1 MNFFN
6 RAIKNVTR
14 KASKSILLVLTFLLV
29 GTLVIVGLGVS
40 NASTQAKILTR
51 QKMRAVATMEVD
63 STAWYNYV
71 ESIQD
76 EDERNK
82 AYSNYPSV
90 TLAEVKDILSDNR
103 VKTANAID
111 TIFAYPDDSGLDYVH
126 LNNSAEENSGG
137 GQSCYTDENGNSKCV
152 EYVEPTYLIKTNYF
166 PSMIE
171 IEDGDYKISEGRFY
185 NQEEIDNSEK
195 VCLVSKAFAEHN
207 NLKVGDS
214 ISFLLNSA
222 GDISMMYDEDMGVTT
237 EDYTLELSI
246 IGIYEHNQTITP
258 DTQGYDYLS
267 PYQNPDNTI
276 LVPGTTYRAAAIPLQ
291 QKIFDYYKIK
301 NPDDTYYQDDSNRPS
316 IENLGQVTLNSVTL
330 LLKDPLE
337 VDQFAADYKDK
348 LGDYKTIN
356 VDNTEF
362 NKLAKP
368 LDTLTMYAN
377 FIVWL
382 VVINA
387 VVIITLITA
396 LTLKTREYEIG
407 VLLSLGASKFKV
419 VAQFFVELALVALLG
434 FTLSIGTGSLLA
446 NKVGQTVLQYQISS
460 NGLDEDSDDNNIF
473 YYDDIYSSDYSS
485 DVSLDDI
492 VSNYNVSISP
502 LIIAEIYIVG
512 LAIVLISILI
522 PSMMIMRFNPKKI
535 LMNQN

>member
-14 KASKSILLVLTFLLV
+14 RASKTILLTLTFLLV

-40 NASTQAKILTR
+40 NASTQAKTLTR
-51 QKMRAVATMEVD
+51 QKMRAVATLEVD
-63 STAWYNYV
+63 SMAWYNYV
-71 ESIQD
+71 DSIQD

-82 AYSNYPSV
+82 AYQNYPSV
-90 TLAEVKDILSDNR
+90 TLAEVNDILKDSR

-111 TIFAYPDDSGLDYVH
+111 SVFAYPDDSGLDYVH

-185 NQEEIDNSEK
+185 TQEEIDNSEK

-207 NLKVGDS
+207 SLKVGDS
-214 ISFLLNSA
+214 ISLLTNSA
-222 GDISMMYDEDMGVTT
+222 ADISVMYGEDMNITAD
-237 EDYTLELSI
+237 DYTLNLTI
-246 IGIYEHNQTITP
+246 IGIYEHNQTVTP

-276 LVPGTTYRAAAIPLQ
+276 LMPGTTYKATSVPLQ
-291 QKIFDYYKIK
+291 QKVFDYYKTK
-301 NPDDTYYQDDSNRPS
+301 NPDDEYYQDESNRPS
-316 IENLGQVTLNSVTL
+316 IDNLSQVTLNSVTL

-337 VDQFAADYKDK
+337 VDQFVEDYSGK
-348 LGDYKTIN
+348 LGDYKTIT
-356 VDNTEF
+356 VDNSEF

-407 VLLSLGASKFKV
+407 VLLSLGASKFKI

-460 NGLDEDSDDNNIF
+460 SGLDEEDSNSTD
-473 YYDDIYSSDYSS
+473 YYFGDIYGGDYTT
-485 DVSLDDI
+485 DISLDDI

-512 LAIVLISILI
+512 LIIVLISILI

>member
-14 KASKSILLVLTFLLV
+14 RASKTILLTLTFLLV

-51 QKMRAVATMEVD
+51 QKMRAVATLEVD
-63 STAWYNYV
+63 SMAWYNYV
-71 ESIQD
+71 DSIQD

-90 TLAEVKDILSDNR
+90 TLAEVNDILKDSR

-111 TIFAYPDDSGLDYVH
+111 SVFAYPDDSGLDYVH

-137 GQSCYTDENGNSKCV
+137 GQSCFTDENGNSKCV
-152 EYVEPTYLIKTNYF
+152 DYVEPTYLIKTNYF

-171 IEDGDYKISEGRFY
+171 IEDGDYKITEGRFY
-185 NQEEIDNSEK
+185 TQEEIDNSEK

-207 NLKVGDS
+207 SLKVGDS
-214 ISFLLNSA
+214 ISFLTNSA
-222 GDISMMYDEDMGVTT
+222 ADISVMYDEDMGITS
-237 EDYTLELSI
+237 EDYTVELSI
-246 IGIYEHNQTITP
+246 IGIYEHNQAVTP

-276 LVPGTTYRAAAIPLQ
+276 LMPGTTYKATNVPLQ
-291 QKIFDYYKIK
+291 QKIFDYYKTK
-301 NPDDTYYQDDSNRPS
+301 NPDDEYYQNESNRPS
-316 IENLGQVTLNSVTL
+316 IDNLSQVTLNSVTL

-337 VDQFAADYKDK
+337 VDQFVEDYAAN
-348 LGDYKTIN
+348 LGDYKTIT
-356 VDNTEF
+356 VDNSEF

-460 NGLDEDSDDNNIF
+460 SGLDEEDNSND
-473 YYDDIYSSDYSS
+473 YYFGDIYNNDYTSE
-485 DVSLDDI
+485 VSLDDI

-512 LAIVLISILI
+512 LIIVLISILI

>member
-14 KASKSILLVLTFLLV
+14 RLSKTILLTLTFLLV

-51 QKMRAVATMEVD
+51 QKMRAVATLEVD
-63 STAWYNYV
+63 SMAWYNYV
-71 ESIQD
+71 DSIQD

-90 TLAEVKDILSDNR
+90 TLAEVNDILKDSR

-111 TIFAYPDDSGLDYVH
+111 SVFAYPDDSGLDYVH

-137 GQSCYTDENGNSKCV
+137 GQSCFTDENGNSKCV
-152 EYVEPTYLIKTNYF
+152 DYVEPTYLVKTNYF

-171 IEDGDYKISEGRFY
+171 IEDGDYKITEGRFY
-185 NQEEIDNSEK
+185 TQEEIDNSEK
-195 VCLVSKAFAEHN
+195 VCLVTKAFAEHN
-207 NLKVGDS
+207 SLKVGDS
-214 ISFLLNSA
+214 ISFLTNSA
-222 GDISMMYDEDMGVTT
+222 TDVSVMYGEDMGITS
-237 EDYTLELSI
+237 EDYTVELTI
-246 IGIYEHNQTITP
+246 VGIYEHNQAVTP

-276 LVPGTTYRAAAIPLQ
+276 LMPGTTYKATNVPLQ
-291 QKIFDYYKIK
+291 QKIFDYYKTK
-301 NPDDTYYQDDSNRPS
+301 NPDDEYYQNESNRPS
-316 IENLGQVTLNSVTL
+316 IDNLSQVTLNSVTL

-337 VDQFAADYKDK
+337 VDQFVEDYSGT
-348 LGDYKTIN
+348 LGDYKTIT
-356 VDNTEF
+356 VDNSEF

-460 NGLDEDSDDNNIF
+460 SGLDEEDNSND
-473 YYDDIYSSDYSS
+473 YYFGDIYNNDYTSE
-485 DVSLDDI
+485 VSLDDI

-512 LAIVLISILI
+512 LIIVLISILI

>member
-6 RAIKNVTR
+6 RAVKNVTR
-14 KASKSILLVLTFLLV
+14 KLSKTILLILTFLLV

-40 NASTQAKILTR
+40 NASTQAKTLTR
-51 QKMRAVATMEVD
+51 QKMRAVATLDVD
-63 STAWYNYV
+63 YTAWYNYI
-71 ESIQD
+71 ETIQD

-82 AYSNYPSV
+82 AASNYPSV
-90 TLAEVKDILSDNR
+90 TLAEVNDILKDSR
-103 VKTANAID
+103 VKTANALE
-111 TIFAYPDDSGLDYVH
+111 TMFAYPDDSGLDYVH

-137 GQSCYTDENGNSKCV
+137 GQSCYMDENGNSKCV
-152 EYVEPTYLIKTNYF
+152 EYVEPTYLLKTNYF
-166 PSMIE
+166 PNMIE

-185 NQEEIDNSEK
+185 TQEEIDNASK

-207 NLKVGDS
+207 NLKVGDT
-214 ISFLLNSA
+214 ISFLTNSA
-222 GDISMMYDEDMGVTT
+222 SDISVMYGEDMGITS
-237 EDYTLELSI
+237 EDYTCELQI
-246 IGIYEHNQTITP
+246 IGIFEHNSTITP

-267 PYQNPDNTI
+267 PYQNADNMF
-276 LVPGTTYRAAAIPLQ
+276 LMPGTTYKSINIPLQ
-291 QKIFDYYKIK
+291 QKVFDYYKTK
-301 NPDDTYYQDDSNRPS
+301 NPDDEYYQDDSNRPS
-316 IENLGQVTLNSVTL
+316 IDNLSQVTLNSVTL
-330 LLKDPLE
+330 LLNDPLE
-337 VDQFAADYKDK
+337 VDNFVADYKDN

-356 VDNTEF
+356 VDNSEF

-419 VAQFFVELALVALLG
+419 VSQFFVELALVALLG
-434 FTLSIGTGSLLA
+434 FTLSIGTGSLIA
-446 NKVGQTVLQYQISS
+446 DKVGQTVLQYQIASS
-460 NGLDEDSDDNNIF
+460 GLDDEDSSNDNFYVDDVWNN
-473 YYDDIYSSDYSS
+473 DYTS
-485 DVSLDDI
+485 DVSLEDI
-492 VSNYNVSISP
+492 VGNYHVSISP

-512 LAIVLISILI
+512 LVIVLISILI

>member
-14 KASKSILLVLTFLLV
+14 RASKTILLTLTFLLV

-51 QKMRAVATMEVD
+51 QKMRAVATLEVD
-63 STAWYNYV
+63 SMAWYNYV
-71 ESIQD
+71 DSIQD
-76 EDERNK
+76 EDERSK

-90 TLAEVKDILSDNR
+90 TLAEVKDILKDSR
-103 VKTANAID
+103 VKTANALD
-111 TIFAYPDDSGLDYVH
+111 SVFAYPDDSGLDYVH
-126 LNNSAEENSGG
+126 LNNSAEENSSG

-152 EYVEPTYLIKTNYF
+152 DYVEPTYLVKTNYF

-171 IEDGDYKISEGRFY
+171 IEDGDYKITEGRFY
-185 NQEEIDNSEK
+185 TQDEIDNSEK
-195 VCLVSKAFAEHN
+195 VCLVTKAFAEHN
-207 NLKVGDS
+207 GLKVNDT
-214 ISFLLNSA
+214 ISFLTNSA
-222 GDISMMYDEDMGVTT
+222 SDISIMYGEDMGITS
-237 EDYTLELSI
+237 EDYTVELTI
-246 IGIYEHNQTITP
+246 IGIYEHNQAVTP

-276 LVPGTTYRAAAIPLQ
+276 LMPGTTYKATNVPLQ
-291 QKIFDYYKIK
+291 QKIFDYYKTK
-301 NPDDTYYQDDSNRPS
+301 NPDDEYYQNESNRPS
-316 IENLGQVTLNSVTL
+316 IDNLSQVTLNTVTL

-337 VDQFAADYKDK
+337 VDQFVEDYTGA
-348 LGDYKTIN
+348 LGDYKTIT
-356 VDNTEF
+356 VDNSEF

-460 NGLDEDSDDNNIF
+460 SGLDEEDNSNDYIIG
-473 YYDDIYSSDYSS
+473 DIYNNDYTSE
-485 DVSLDDI
+485 VSLDDI

>member
-14 KASKSILLVLTFLLV
+14 RASKTILLTLTFLLV

-51 QKMRAVATMEVD
+51 QKMRAVATLEVD
-63 STAWYNYV
+63 SMAWYNYV
-71 ESIQD
+71 DSIQD

-90 TLAEVKDILSDNR
+90 TLAEVKDILKDNR

-111 TIFAYPDDSGLDYVH
+111 SVFAYPDDSGLDYVH

-152 EYVEPTYLIKTNYF
+152 EYVEPSYLIKTNYF

-185 NQEEIDNSEK
+185 TQEEIDNSEK
-195 VCLVSKAFAEHN
+195 VCLVTKAFAEHN
-207 NLKVGDS
+207 SLKVGDS
-214 ISFLLNSA
+214 ISFLTNSA
-222 GDISMMYDEDMGVTT
+222 ADISVMYDEDMGITS
-237 EDYTLELSI
+237 EDYTVELSI
-246 IGIYEHNQTITP
+246 IGIYEHNQAVTP

-276 LVPGTTYRAAAIPLQ
+276 LMPGTTYKATNVPLQ
-291 QKIFDYYKIK
+291 QKIFDYYKTK
-301 NPDDTYYQDDSNRPS
+301 NPDDEYYQNESNRPS
-316 IENLGQVTLNSVTL
+316 IDNLSQVTLNSVTL

-337 VDQFAADYKDK
+337 VDQFVEDYAGN
-348 LGDYKTIN
+348 LGDYKTIT
-356 VDNTEF
+356 VDNSEF

-460 NGLDEDSDDNNIF
+460 SGLDEEDNSND
-473 YYDDIYSSDYSS
+473 YYFGDIYNNDYTSE
-485 DVSLDDI
+485 VSLDDI

-512 LAIVLISILI
+512 LVIVLISILI

>member
-6 RAIKNVTR
+6 RAVKNVSR
-14 KASKSILLVLTFLLV
+14 KLSKTILLILTFLLV

-51 QKMRAVATMEVD
+51 QKMRAVATLEVD
-63 STAWYNYV
+63 SMAWYNYV
-71 ESIQD
+71 DSIQD

-82 AYSNYPSV
+82 AYQKYPSV
-90 TLAEVKDILSDNR
+90 TLAEVQDILKDSR
-103 VKTANAID
+103 VKTANAIE
-111 TIFAYPDDSGLDYVH
+111 TLFAYPDDSGLDYVH

-152 EYVEPTYLIKTNYF
+152 DYVEPTYLVKTNYF

-185 NQEEIDNSEK
+185 TQEEIDNSEK

-207 NLKVGDS
+207 SLKVGDS
-214 ISFLLNSA
+214 ISFLTNSA
-222 GDISMMYDEDMGVTT
+222 TDVSVMYGEDMGITS
-237 EDYTLELSI
+237 EDYTVELTI
-246 IGIYEHNQTITP
+246 VGIYEHNQTVTP

-276 LVPGTTYRAAAIPLQ
+276 LMPGTTYKATNVPLQ
-291 QKIFDYYKIK
+291 QKIFDYYKTK
-301 NPDDTYYQDDSNRPS
+301 NPDDEYYQNESNRPS
-316 IENLGQVTLNSVTL
+316 IDNLSQVSLNSVTL

-337 VDQFAADYKDK
+337 VDQFVEDYAAN
-348 LGDYKTIN
+348 LGDYKTIT
-356 VDNTEF
+356 VDNSEF

-460 NGLDEDSDDNNIF
+460 SGLDEEDNSND
-473 YYDDIYSSDYSS
+473 YYFGDIYNNDYTSE
-485 DVSLDDI
+485 VSLDDI

-512 LAIVLISILI
+512 LIIVLISILI

>member
-14 KASKSILLVLTFLLV
+14 RASKTILLTLTFLLV

-51 QKMRAVATMEVD
+51 QKMRAVATLEVD
-63 STAWYNYV
+63 SMAWYNYV
-71 ESIQD
+71 DSIQD

-90 TLAEVKDILSDNR
+90 TLAEVKDILKDNR

-111 TIFAYPDDSGLDYVH
+111 SVFAYPDDSGLDYVH

-152 EYVEPTYLIKTNYF
+152 EYVEPSYLIKTNYF

-185 NQEEIDNSEK
+185 TQEEIDNSEK
-195 VCLVSKAFAEHN
+195 VCLVTKAFAEHN
-207 NLKVGDS
+207 SLKVGDT
-214 ISFLLNSA
+214 ISFLTNSA
-222 GDISMMYDEDMGVTT
+222 ADISVMYGEDMGITS
-237 EDYTLELSI
+237 EDYTVELSI
-246 IGIYEHNQTITP
+246 IGIYEHNQAVTP

-276 LVPGTTYRAAAIPLQ
+276 LMPGTTYKATNVPLQ
-291 QKIFDYYKIK
+291 QKIFDYYKTK
-301 NPDDTYYQDDSNRPS
+301 NPDDEYYQNESNRPS
-316 IENLGQVTLNSVTL
+316 IDNLSQVTLNSVTL

-337 VDQFAADYKDK
+337 VDQFVEDYAGN
-348 LGDYKTIN
+348 LGDYKTIT
-356 VDNTEF
+356 VDNSEF

-460 NGLDEDSDDNNIF
+460 SGLDEENNSND
-473 YYDDIYSSDYSS
+473 YYFGDIYNNDYTSE
-485 DVSLDDI
+485 VSLDDI

-512 LAIVLISILI
+512 LIIVLISILI

>member
-14 KASKSILLVLTFLLV
+14 RLSKTILLTLTFLLV

-40 NASTQAKILTR
+40 NASTQAKTLTR

-63 STAWYNYV
+63 SMAWYNYV
-71 ESIQD
+71 DSIQD

-90 TLAEVKDILSDNR
+90 TLAEVKDILKDSR

-111 TIFAYPDDSGLDYVH
+111 SVFAYPDDSGLDYVH

-152 EYVEPTYLIKTNYF
+152 DYVEPTYLVKTNYF

-171 IEDGDYKISEGRFY
+171 IEDGDYKITEGRFY
-185 NQEEIDNSEK
+185 TQEEIDNSEK
-195 VCLVSKAFAEHN
+195 VCLVTKAFAEHN
-207 NLKVGDS
+207 SLKVGDT
-214 ISFLLNSA
+214 ISFLTNSA
-222 GDISMMYDEDMGVTT
+222 TDVSVMYGEDMGITS
-237 EDYTLELSI
+237 EDYTVELTI
-246 IGIYEHNQTITP
+246 VGIYEHNQAVTP

-276 LVPGTTYRAAAIPLQ
+276 LMPGTTYKATNVPLQ
-291 QKIFDYYKIK
+291 QKIFDYYKTK
-301 NPDDTYYQDDSNRPS
+301 NPDDEYYQNESNRPS
-316 IENLGQVTLNSVTL
+316 IDNLSQVTLNSVTL

-337 VDQFAADYKDK
+337 VDQFVEDYSGT
-348 LGDYKTIN
+348 LGDYKTIT
-356 VDNTEF
+356 VDNSEF

-460 NGLDEDSDDNNIF
+460 SGLDEENDSND
-473 YYDDIYSSDYSS
+473 YYFGDIYNNDYTSE
-485 DVSLDDI
+485 VSLDDI

-512 LAIVLISILI
+512 LVIVLISILI

>member
-14 KASKSILLVLTFLLV
+14 RASKTILLTLTFLLV

-51 QKMRAVATMEVD
+51 QKMRAVATLEVD
-63 STAWYNYV
+63 SMAWYNYV
-71 ESIQD
+71 DSIQD

-90 TLAEVKDILSDNR
+90 TLAEVNDILKDSR

-111 TIFAYPDDSGLDYVH
+111 SVFAYPDDSGLDYVH

-137 GQSCYTDENGNSKCV
+137 GQSCFTDENGNSKCV
-152 EYVEPTYLIKTNYF
+152 EYVEPSYLIKTNYF

-185 NQEEIDNSEK
+185 TQEEIDNSEK

-207 NLKVGDS
+207 SLKVGDS
-214 ISFLLNSA
+214 ISFLTNSA
-222 GDISMMYDEDMGVTT
+222 ADISVMYDEDMGITS
-237 EDYTLELSI
+237 EDYTVELTI
-246 IGIYEHNQTITP
+246 VGIYEHNQTVTP

-276 LVPGTTYRAAAIPLQ
+276 LMPGTTYKATNVPLQ
-291 QKIFDYYKIK
+291 QKIFDYYKTK
-301 NPDDTYYQDDSNRPS
+301 NPDDEYYQNESNRPS
-316 IENLGQVTLNSVTL
+316 IDNLSQVSLNSVTL

-337 VDQFAADYKDK
+337 VDQFVEDYAGN
-348 LGDYKTIN
+348 LGDYKTIT
-356 VDNTEF
+356 VDNSEF

-460 NGLDEDSDDNNIF
+460 SGLDEEDNSND
-473 YYDDIYSSDYSS
+473 YYFGDIYNNDYTSE
-485 DVSLDDI
+485 VSLDDI

-512 LAIVLISILI
+512 LIIVLISILI

>member
-14 KASKSILLVLTFLLV
+14 RASKTILLTLTFLLV

-40 NASTQAKILTR
+40 NASTQAKTLTR
-51 QKMRAVATMEVD
+51 QKMRAVATLEVD
-63 STAWYNYV
+63 SMAWYNYV
-71 ESIQD
+71 DSIQD

-82 AYSNYPSV
+82 AYQNYPSV
-90 TLAEVKDILSDNR
+90 TLAEVNDILKDSR

-111 TIFAYPDDSGLDYVH
+111 SVFAYPDDSGLDYVH

-152 EYVEPTYLIKTNYF
+152 EYTEPTYLIKTNYF

-171 IEDGDYKISEGRFY
+171 IEDGDYKITEGRFY
-185 NQEEIDNSEK
+185 TQEEINNSEK
-195 VCLVSKAFAEHN
+195 VCLVSKAFADHN
-207 NLKVGDS
+207 NLKVGDTV
-214 ISFLLNSA
+214 SFLLNSA
-222 GDISMMYDEDMGVTT
+222 GDISIMYGEDMGVTAD
-237 EDYTLELSI
+237 DYTLELSI
-246 IGIYEHNQTITP
+246 IGIYEHNQTVTP

-276 LVPGTTYRAAAIPLQ
+276 LVPGTTYRAASIPLQ
-291 QKIFDYYKIK
+291 QKVFDYYKTK
-301 NPDDTYYQDDSNRPS
+301 NPDDEYYQDESNRPS
-316 IENLGQVTLNSVTL
+316 IDNLSQVTLNSVTL

-337 VDQFAADYKDK
+337 VDQFVEDYSGK
-348 LGDYKTIN
+348 LGDYKTIT
-356 VDNTEF
+356 VDNSEF

-407 VLLSLGASKFKV
+407 VLLSLGASKFKI

-460 NGLDEDSDDNNIF
+460 SGLDEEDSNSND
-473 YYDDIYSSDYSS
+473 YYVADIYGGDYTT
-485 DVSLDDI
+485 DISLDDI

-512 LAIVLISILI
+512 LIIVLISILI

>member
-14 KASKSILLVLTFLLV
+14 RLSKTILLTLTFLLV

-40 NASTQAKILTR
+40 NASTQAKTLTR

-63 STAWYNYV
+63 SMAWYNYV
-71 ESIQD
+71 DSIQD
-76 EDERNK
+76 EDERSK

-90 TLAEVKDILSDNR
+90 TLAEVKDILKDNR

-111 TIFAYPDDSGLDYVH
+111 SVFAYPDDSGLDYVH

-152 EYVEPTYLIKTNYF
+152 DYVEPTYLVKTNYF

-171 IEDGDYKISEGRFY
+171 IEDGDYKINEGRFY
-185 NQEEIDNSEK
+185 TQEEIDNSEK
-195 VCLVSKAFAEHN
+195 VCLVTKAFAEHN
-207 NLKVGDS
+207 SLKVGDS
-214 ISFLLNSA
+214 ISFLTNSA
-222 GDISMMYDEDMGVTT
+222 TDVSVMYGEDMGITS
-237 EDYTLELSI
+237 EDYTVELTI
-246 IGIYEHNQTITP
+246 VGIYEHNQAVTP

-276 LVPGTTYRAAAIPLQ
+276 LMPGTTYKATNVPLQ
-291 QKIFDYYKIK
+291 QKIFDYYKTK
-301 NPDDTYYQDDSNRPS
+301 NPDDEYYQNESNRPS
-316 IENLGQVTLNSVTL
+316 IDNLSQVTLNSVTL

-337 VDQFAADYKDK
+337 VDQFVEDYSGT
-348 LGDYKTIN
+348 LGDYKTIT
-356 VDNTEF
+356 VDNSEF

-460 NGLDEDSDDNNIF
+460 SGLDEEDNSNDNYF
-473 YYDDIYSSDYSS
+473 GDIYNNDYTSE
-485 DVSLDDI
+485 VSLDDI

-512 LAIVLISILI
+512 LVIVLISILI

>member
-14 KASKSILLVLTFLLV
+14 RASKTVLLTLTFLLV

-51 QKMRAVATMEVD
+51 QKMRAVATLEVD
-63 STAWYNYV
+63 SMAWYNYV
-71 ESIQD
+71 DSIQD

-90 TLAEVKDILSDNR
+90 TLAEVNDILKDSR

-111 TIFAYPDDSGLDYVH
+111 SVFAYPDDSGLDYVH

-137 GQSCYTDENGNSKCV
+137 GQSCFTDENGNSKCV
-152 EYVEPTYLIKTNYF
+152 DYVEPTYLIKTNYF

-185 NQEEIDNSEK
+185 TQEEIDNSEK

-207 NLKVGDS
+207 SLKVGDS
-214 ISFLLNSA
+214 ISFLTNSA
-222 GDISMMYDEDMGVTT
+222 TDVSVMYGEDMGITS
-237 EDYTLELSI
+237 EDYTVELTI
-246 IGIYEHNQTITP
+246 VGIYEHNQAVTP

-276 LVPGTTYRAAAIPLQ
+276 LMPGTTYKATNVPLQ
-291 QKIFDYYKIK
+291 QKIFDYYKTK
-301 NPDDTYYQDDSNRPS
+301 NPDDEYYQNESNRPS
-316 IENLGQVTLNSVTL
+316 IDNLSQVTLNSVTL

-337 VDQFAADYKDK
+337 VDQFVEDYAGN
-348 LGDYKTIN
+348 LGDYKTIT
-356 VDNTEF
+356 VDNSEF

-460 NGLDEDSDDNNIF
+460 SGLDEEDNSND
-473 YYDDIYSSDYSS
+473 YYFGDIYNNDYTSE
-485 DVSLDDI
+485 VSLDDI

-512 LAIVLISILI
+512 LIIVLISILI

>member
-14 KASKSILLVLTFLLV
+14 RLSKTILLTLTFLLV

-40 NASTQAKILTR
+40 NASTQAKTLTR

-63 STAWYNYV
+63 SMAWYNYV
-71 ESIQD
+71 DSIQD

-90 TLAEVKDILSDNR
+90 TLAEVKDILKDSR

-111 TIFAYPDDSGLDYVH
+111 SVFAYPDDSGLDYVH

-152 EYVEPTYLIKTNYF
+152 DYVEPTYLVKTNYF

-171 IEDGDYKISEGRFY
+171 IEDGDYKITEGRFY
-185 NQEEIDNSEK
+185 TQEEIDNSEK
-195 VCLVSKAFAEHN
+195 VCLVTKAFAEHN
-207 NLKVGDS
+207 SLKVGDT
-214 ISFLLNSA
+214 ISFLTNSA
-222 GDISMMYDEDMGVTT
+222 TDVSVMYGEDMGITS
-237 EDYTLELSI
+237 EDYTVELTI
-246 IGIYEHNQTITP
+246 VGIYEHNQAVTP

-276 LVPGTTYRAAAIPLQ
+276 LMPGTTYKATNVPLQ
-291 QKIFDYYKIK
+291 QKIFDYYKTK
-301 NPDDTYYQDDSNRPS
+301 NPDDEYYQNESNRPS
-316 IENLGQVTLNSVTL
+316 IDNLSQVTLNSVTL

-337 VDQFAADYKDK
+337 VDQFVEDYAGN
-348 LGDYKTIN
+348 LGDYKTIT
-356 VDNTEF
+356 VDNSEF

-460 NGLDEDSDDNNIF
+460 SGLDEENDSND
-473 YYDDIYSSDYSS
+473 YYFGDIYNNDYTSE
-485 DVSLDDI
+485 VSLDDI

-512 LAIVLISILI
+512 LVIVLISILI

>member
-14 KASKSILLVLTFLLV
+14 RLSKTILLTLTFLLV

-51 QKMRAVATMEVD
+51 QKMRAVATLEVD
-63 STAWYNYV
+63 SMAWYNYV
-71 ESIQD
+71 DSIQD

-90 TLAEVKDILSDNR
+90 TLAEVKDILKDNR

-111 TIFAYPDDSGLDYVH
+111 SVFAYPDDSGLDYVH

-152 EYVEPTYLIKTNYF
+152 EYVEPSYLIKTNYF

-185 NQEEIDNSEK
+185 TQEEIDNSEK
-195 VCLVSKAFAEHN
+195 VCLVTKAFAEHN
-207 NLKVGDS
+207 SLKIGDS
-214 ISFLLNSA
+214 ISFLTNSA
-222 GDISMMYDEDMGVTT
+222 ADISVMYDEDMGITS
-237 EDYTLELSI
+237 EDYTVELSI
-246 IGIYEHNQTITP
+246 IGIYEHNQAVTP

-276 LVPGTTYRAAAIPLQ
+276 LMPGTTYKATNVPLQ
-291 QKIFDYYKIK
+291 QKIFDYYKTK
-301 NPDDTYYQDDSNRPS
+301 NPDDEYYQNESNRPS
-316 IENLGQVTLNSVTL
+316 IDNLSQVTLNSVTL

-337 VDQFAADYKDK
+337 VDQFVEDYAGN
-348 LGDYKTIN
+348 LGDYKTIT
-356 VDNTEF
+356 VDNSEF

-460 NGLDEDSDDNNIF
+460 SGLDEENNSND
-473 YYDDIYSSDYSS
+473 YYFGDIYNNDYTSE
-485 DVSLDDI
+485 VSLDDI

-512 LAIVLISILI
+512 LIIVLISILI

>member
-14 KASKSILLVLTFLLV
+14 RLSKTILLTLTFLLV

-51 QKMRAVATMEVD
+51 QKMRAVATLEVD
-63 STAWYNYV
+63 SMAWYNYV
-71 ESIQD
+71 DSIQD

-90 TLAEVKDILSDNR
+90 TLAEVKDILKDNR

-111 TIFAYPDDSGLDYVH
+111 SVFAYPDDSGLDYVH

-152 EYVEPTYLIKTNYF
+152 EYVEPSYLIKTNYF

-185 NQEEIDNSEK
+185 TQEEIDNSEK
-195 VCLVSKAFAEHN
+195 VCLVTKAFAEHN
-207 NLKVGDS
+207 SLKVGDS
-214 ISFLLNSA
+214 ISFLTNSA
-222 GDISMMYDEDMGVTT
+222 ADISVMYDEDMGITS
-237 EDYTLELSI
+237 EDYTVELSI
-246 IGIYEHNQTITP
+246 IGIYEHNQAVTP

-276 LVPGTTYRAAAIPLQ
+276 LMPGTTYKATNVPLQ
-291 QKIFDYYKIK
+291 QKIFDYYKTK
-301 NPDDTYYQDDSNRPS
+301 NPDDEYYQNESNRPS
-316 IENLGQVTLNSVTL
+316 IDNLSQVTLNSVTL

-337 VDQFAADYKDK
+337 VDQFVEDYAGN
-348 LGDYKTIN
+348 LGDYKTIT
-356 VDNTEF
+356 VDNSEF

-460 NGLDEDSDDNNIF
+460 SGLDEEDNSND
-473 YYDDIYSSDYSS
+473 YYFGDIYNNDYTSE
-485 DVSLDDI
+485 VSLDDI

-512 LAIVLISILI
+512 LIIVLISILI

>member
-14 KASKSILLVLTFLLV
+14 RASKTILLTLTFLLV

-51 QKMRAVATMEVD
+51 QKMRAVATLEVD
-63 STAWYNYV
+63 SMAWYNYV
-71 ESIQD
+71 DSIQD

-90 TLAEVKDILSDNR
+90 TLAEVKDILKDNR

-111 TIFAYPDDSGLDYVH
+111 SVFAYPDDSGLDYVH

-152 EYVEPTYLIKTNYF
+152 EYVEPSYLIKTNYF

-185 NQEEIDNSEK
+185 TQEEIDNSEK
-195 VCLVSKAFAEHN
+195 VCLVTKAFAEHN
-207 NLKVGDS
+207 SLKVGDS
-214 ISFLLNSA
+214 ISFLTNSA
-222 GDISMMYDEDMGVTT
+222 ADISVMYDEDMGITS
-237 EDYTLELSI
+237 EDYTVELSI
-246 IGIYEHNQTITP
+246 IGIYEHNQAVTP

-276 LVPGTTYRAAAIPLQ
+276 LMPGTTYKATNVPLQ
-291 QKIFDYYKIK
+291 QKIFDYYKTK
-301 NPDDTYYQDDSNRPS
+301 NPDDEYYQNGSNRPS
-316 IENLGQVTLNSVTL
+316 IDNLSQVTLNSVTL

-337 VDQFAADYKDK
+337 VDQFVEDYAGN
-348 LGDYKTIN
+348 LGDYKTIT
-356 VDNTEF
+356 VDNSEF

-460 NGLDEDSDDNNIF
+460 SGLDEEDNSND
-473 YYDDIYSSDYSS
+473 YYFGDIYNNDYTSE
-485 DVSLDDI
+485 VSLDDI

-512 LAIVLISILI
+512 LIIVLISILI

>member
-14 KASKSILLVLTFLLV
+14 RASKTILLTLTFLLV

-51 QKMRAVATMEVD
+51 QKMRAVATLEVD
-63 STAWYNYV
+63 SMAWYNYV
-71 ESIQD
+71 DSIQD

-90 TLAEVKDILSDNR
+90 TLAEVNDILKDSR

-111 TIFAYPDDSGLDYVH
+111 SVFAYPDDSGLDYVH

-137 GQSCYTDENGNSKCV
+137 GQSCFTDENGNSKCV
-152 EYVEPTYLIKTNYF
+152 EYVEPSYLIKTNYF

-185 NQEEIDNSEK
+185 TQEEIDNSEK

-207 NLKVGDS
+207 SLKVGDS
-214 ISFLLNSA
+214 ISFLTNSA
-222 GDISMMYDEDMGVTT
+222 TDVSVMYGEDMDITS
-237 EDYTLELSI
+237 EDYTVELTI
-246 IGIYEHNQTITP
+246 VGIYEHNQTVTP

-276 LVPGTTYRAAAIPLQ
+276 LMPGTTYKATNVPLQ
-291 QKIFDYYKIK
+291 QKIFDYYKTK
-301 NPDDTYYQDDSNRPS
+301 NPDDEYYQNESNRPS
-316 IENLGQVTLNSVTL
+316 IDNLSQVSLNSVTL

-337 VDQFAADYKDK
+337 VDQFVEDYAAN
-348 LGDYKTIN
+348 LGDYKTIT
-356 VDNTEF
+356 VDNSEF

-460 NGLDEDSDDNNIF
+460 SGLDEENNSND
-473 YYDDIYSSDYSS
+473 YYFGDIYNNDYTSE
-485 DVSLDDI
+485 VSLDDI

-512 LAIVLISILI
+512 LIIVLISILI

>member
-6 RAIKNVTR
+6 RAVKNVSR
-14 KASKSILLVLTFLLV
+14 KLSKTILLILTFLLV

-51 QKMRAVATMEVD
+51 QKMRAVATLEVD
-63 STAWYNYV
+63 SMAWYNYV
-71 ESIQD
+71 DSIQD

-82 AYSNYPSV
+82 AYQKYPSV
-90 TLAEVKDILSDNR
+90 TLAEVQDILKDSR
-103 VKTANAID
+103 VKTANAIE
-111 TIFAYPDDSGLDYVH
+111 TLFAYPDDSGLDYVH

-152 EYVEPTYLIKTNYF
+152 EYTEPSYLIKTNYF

-185 NQEEIDNSEK
+185 TQDEIDNSSK

-207 NLKVGDS
+207 GLKVGDT
-214 ISFLLNSA
+214 ISFLTNSA
-222 GDISMMYDEDMGVTT
+222 SDISVMYGEDMGITS
-237 EDYTLELSI
+237 EDYTCELQV
-246 IGIYEHNQTITP
+246 IGIFEHNSTITP

-267 PYQNPDNTI
+267 PYQNPDNMI
-276 LVPGTTYRAAAIPLQ
+276 LMPGTTYKATSVPLQ
-291 QKIFDYYKIK
+291 QKVFDYYKTK
-301 NPDDTYYQDDSNRPS
+301 NPDDEYYQDESNRPS
-316 IENLGQVTLNSVTL
+316 IDNLSQITLNSVVL
-330 LLKDPLE
+330 LLNDPLE
-337 VDQFAADYKDK
+337 VDDFVSDYKDK
-348 LGDYKTIN
+348 LGDYKTIS
-356 VDNTEF
+356 VDNSEF

-407 VLLSLGASKFKV
+407 VLLSLGASKIKV

-434 FTLSIGTGSLLA
+434 FTLSIGTGSLIA
-446 NKVGQTVLQYQISS
+446 DKVGQTVLQYQIASS
-460 NGLDEDSDDNNIF
+460 GLDEDSSDNNF
-473 YYDDIYSSDYSS
+473 YYNDDVWNNSYTSE
-485 DVSLDDI
+485 VSLEDI
-492 VSNYNVSISP
+492 VSNYHVSISP
-502 LIIAEIYIVG
+502 IIIAEIYIVG
-512 LAIVLISILI
+512 LVIVLISILI

-535 LMNQN
+535 LLNQN

>member
-14 KASKSILLVLTFLLV
+14 RASKTILLTLTFLLV

-51 QKMRAVATMEVD
+51 QKMRAVATLEVD
-63 STAWYNYV
+63 SMAWYNYV
-71 ESIQD
+71 DSIQD

-90 TLAEVKDILSDNR
+90 TLAEVKDILKDNR

-111 TIFAYPDDSGLDYVH
+111 SVFAYPDDSGLDYVH

-152 EYVEPTYLIKTNYF
+152 EYVEPSYLIKTNYF

-185 NQEEIDNSEK
+185 TQEEIDNSEK
-195 VCLVSKAFAEHN
+195 VCLVTKAFAEHN
-207 NLKVGDS
+207 SLKIGDS
-214 ISFLLNSA
+214 ISFLTNSA
-222 GDISMMYDEDMGVTT
+222 ADISVMYDEDMDITS
-237 EDYTLELSI
+237 EDYTVELSI
-246 IGIYEHNQTITP
+246 IGIYEHNQAVTP

-276 LVPGTTYRAAAIPLQ
+276 LMPGTTYKATNVPLQ
-291 QKIFDYYKIK
+291 QKIFDYYKTK
-301 NPDDTYYQDDSNRPS
+301 NPDDEYYQNESNRPS
-316 IENLGQVTLNSVTL
+316 IDNLSQVTLNSVTL

-337 VDQFAADYKDK
+337 VDQFVEDYAGN
-348 LGDYKTIN
+348 LGDYKTIT
-356 VDNTEF
+356 VDNSEF

-460 NGLDEDSDDNNIF
+460 SGLDEEDNSND
-473 YYDDIYSSDYSS
+473 YYFGDIYNNDYTSE
-485 DVSLDDI
+485 VSLDDI

-512 LAIVLISILI
+512 LIIVLISILI

>member
-14 KASKSILLVLTFLLV
+14 RASKTILLTLTFLLV

-40 NASTQAKILTR
+40 NASTQAKTLTR
-51 QKMRAVATMEVD
+51 QKMRAVATLEVD
-63 STAWYNYV
+63 SMAWYNYV
-71 ESIQD
+71 DSIQD

-82 AYSNYPSV
+82 AYQNYPSV
-90 TLAEVKDILSDNR
+90 TLAEVNDILKDSR

-111 TIFAYPDDSGLDYVH
+111 SVFAYPDDSGLDYVH

-171 IEDGDYKISEGRFY
+171 IEDGDYRISEGRFY
-185 NQEEIDNSEK
+185 TQEEIDNSEK

-207 NLKVGDS
+207 SLKVGDS
-214 ISFLLNSA
+214 ISLLTNSA
-222 GDISMMYDEDMGVTT
+222 ADISIMYGEDMGITAD
-237 EDYTLELSI
+237 DYTLNLTI
-246 IGIYEHNQTITP
+246 VGIFEHNQTVTP

-276 LVPGTTYRAAAIPLQ
+276 LMPGTTYKATSVPLQ
-291 QKIFDYYKIK
+291 QKVFDYYKTK
-301 NPDDTYYQDDSNRPS
+301 NPDDEYYQDESNRPS
-316 IENLGQVTLNSVTL
+316 IDNLSQVTLNSVTL

-337 VDQFAADYKDK
+337 VDQFVEDYSDK
-348 LGDYKTIN
+348 LGDYKTIT
-356 VDNTEF
+356 VDNSEF

-407 VLLSLGASKFKV
+407 VLLSLGASKFKI

-460 NGLDEDSDDNNIF
+460 SGLDEEDNNSND
-473 YYDDIYSSDYSS
+473 YYFGDIYGGDYTT
-485 DVSLDDI
+485 DISLDDI

-512 LAIVLISILI
+512 LIIVLISILI

>member
-14 KASKSILLVLTFLLV
+14 RLSKTILLTLTFLLV

-40 NASTQAKILTR
+40 NASTQAKTLTR

-63 STAWYNYV
+63 SMAWYNYV
-71 ESIQD
+71 DSIQD
-76 EDERNK
+76 EDERSK

-90 TLAEVKDILSDNR
+90 TLAEVKDILKDNR

-111 TIFAYPDDSGLDYVH
+111 SVFAYPDDSGLDYVH

-137 GQSCYTDENGNSKCV
+137 GQSCFTDENGNSKCV
-152 EYVEPTYLIKTNYF
+152 DYVEPTYLIKTNYF

-185 NQEEIDNSEK
+185 TQEEIDNSEK

-207 NLKVGDS
+207 SLKVGDS
-214 ISFLLNSA
+214 ISFLTNSA
-222 GDISMMYDEDMGVTT
+222 TDVSVMYGEDMGITS
-237 EDYTLELSI
+237 EDYTVELTI
-246 IGIYEHNQTITP
+246 VGIYEHNQTVTP

-276 LVPGTTYRAAAIPLQ
+276 LMPGTTYKATNVPLQ
-291 QKIFDYYKIK
+291 QKIFDYYKTK
-301 NPDDTYYQDDSNRPS
+301 NPDDEYYQNESNRPS
-316 IENLGQVTLNSVTL
+316 IDNLSQVTLNSVTL

-337 VDQFAADYKDK
+337 VDQFVEDYAGN
-348 LGDYKTIN
+348 LGDYKTIT
-356 VDNTEF
+356 VDNSEF

-460 NGLDEDSDDNNIF
+460 SGLDEEDNSND
-473 YYDDIYSSDYSS
+473 YYFGDIYNNDYTSE
-485 DVSLDDI
+485 VSLDDI

-512 LAIVLISILI
+512 LIIVLISILI

>member
-14 KASKSILLVLTFLLV
+14 RASKTILLTLTFLLV

-51 QKMRAVATMEVD
+51 QKMRAVATLEVD
-63 STAWYNYV
+63 SMAWYNYV
-71 ESIQD
+71 DSIQD

-90 TLAEVKDILSDNR
+90 TLAEVKDILKDNR

-111 TIFAYPDDSGLDYVH
+111 SVFAYPDDSGLDYVH

-152 EYVEPTYLIKTNYF
+152 EYVEPSYLIKTNYF

-185 NQEEIDNSEK
+185 TQEEIDNSEK
-195 VCLVSKAFAEHN
+195 VCLVTKAFAEHN
-207 NLKVGDS
+207 SLKVGDS
-214 ISFLLNSA
+214 ISFLTNSA
-222 GDISMMYDEDMGVTT
+222 ADISVMYDEDMGITS
-237 EDYTLELSI
+237 EDYTVELSI
-246 IGIYEHNQTITP
+246 IGIYEHNQAVTP

-276 LVPGTTYRAAAIPLQ
+276 LMPGTTYKATNVPLQ
-291 QKIFDYYKIK
+291 QKIFDYYKTK
-301 NPDDTYYQDDSNRPS
+301 NPDDEYYQNESNRPS
-316 IENLGQVTLNSVTL
+316 IDNLSQVTLNSVTL

-337 VDQFAADYKDK
+337 VDQFVEDYAGN
-348 LGDYKTIN
+348 LGDYKTIT
-356 VDNTEF
+356 VDNSEF

-460 NGLDEDSDDNNIF
+460 SGLDEEDNSND
-473 YYDDIYSSDYSS
+473 YYFGDIYNNDYTSE
-485 DVSLDDI
+485 VSLDDI

-512 LAIVLISILI
+512 LIIVLISILI

>member
-14 KASKSILLVLTFLLV
+14 RASKTILLTLTFLLV

-51 QKMRAVATMEVD
+51 QKMRAVATLEVD
-63 STAWYNYV
+63 SMAWYNYV
-71 ESIQD
+71 DSIQD

-82 AYSNYPSV
+82 AYQNYPSV
-90 TLAEVKDILSDNR
+90 TLAEVNDILKDSR

-111 TIFAYPDDSGLDYVH
+111 SVFAYPDDSGLDYVH

-185 NQEEIDNSEK
+185 TQEEIDNSEK

-207 NLKVGDS
+207 SLKVGDS
-214 ISFLLNSA
+214 ISLLTNSA
-222 GDISMMYDEDMGVTT
+222 ADISVMYGEDMNITAD
-237 EDYTLELSI
+237 DYTLNLTI
-246 IGIYEHNQTITP
+246 IGIYEHNQTVTP

-276 LVPGTTYRAAAIPLQ
+276 LMPGTTYKATSVPLQ
-291 QKIFDYYKIK
+291 QKVFDYYKTK
-301 NPDDTYYQDDSNRPS
+301 NPDDEYYQDESNRPS
-316 IENLGQVTLNSVTL
+316 IDNLSQVTLNSVTL

-337 VDQFAADYKDK
+337 VDQFVEDYSGK
-348 LGDYKTIN
+348 LGDYKTIT
-356 VDNTEF
+356 VDNSEF

-407 VLLSLGASKFKV
+407 VLLSLGASKFKI

-460 NGLDEDSDDNNIF
+460 SGLDEEDSNSTD
-473 YYDDIYSSDYSS
+473 YYFGDIYGGDYTT
-485 DVSLDDI
+485 DISLDDI

-512 LAIVLISILI
+512 LIIVLISILI